1 MKCHVLPIKFKM
13 PAEMCR
19 AWTFWMSSTQST
31 ICGISCDCQFSEIKL
46 GSYASFKAISGLGL

>member
-1 MKCHVLPIKFKM
+1 MLPIKFKM

-19 AWTFWMSSTQST
+19 AWTFWMSSTQGT